1 MRFED
6 EVLIRILPCSE
17 PNILRSV
24 ARQLEN
30 DTIINVIPLIKFANS
45 EGIRIKV
52 RRLVPELDKSHRTF
66 YKLTNDERRQ
76 LIKRL
81 ELEGYR

>member
-6 EVLIRILPCSE
+6 EVLIRILPYSQRD
-17 PNILRSV
+17 ILRSV
-24 ARQLEN
+24 AQQLEN
-30 DTIINVIPLIKFANS
+30 DTIINVIPLKKFASS
-45 EGIRIKV
+45 EGIAIKV
-52 RRLVPELDKSHRTF
+52 RRLVPELDKSHKTF